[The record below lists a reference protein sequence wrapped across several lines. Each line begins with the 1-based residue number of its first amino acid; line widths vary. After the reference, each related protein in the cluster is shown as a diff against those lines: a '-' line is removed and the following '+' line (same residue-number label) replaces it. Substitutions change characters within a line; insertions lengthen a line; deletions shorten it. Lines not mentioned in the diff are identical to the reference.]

1 MRRMGWM
8 VALAVVPALA
18 LAEGKTTGQTDK
30 QKSVQQFRAEDGLFS
45 SPNFD
50 IEGRISSVSGD
61 KITISRE
68 DLPAAELSLASN
80 TKIEL
85 DGDAASAQQLEEGQ
99 EVRAKFN
106 LQEDRPIA
114 LEVSAERKDDQQ
126 AAGGSGALGGQPMT
140 VGSDQVGGQQGERVG
155 ADQREGREQAAE
167 SERQA
172 EATGK
177 PGTGEPTEQRAQT
190 SGQQAQKSVVGT
202 VESLEEDKLSLK
214 NRLGETH
221 EFALGDDTRFTRGGQ
236 TISKDQISEG
246 DEVRAAFRGEEGSFQ
261 ATEII
266 LMGGEGSQGK
276 QPQQQEQQQEQLL
289 PQPQPQRPGQQP
301 QPQGQQQR

>member
-1 MRRMGWM
+1 MRRMGWV
-8 VALAVVPALA
+8 VALAAVPALA
-18 LAEGKTTGQTDK
+18 LAENRQSQGQATGQTGK
-30 QKSVQQFRAEDGLFS
+30 QEAVQEFRAEEGLFT

-68 DLPAAELSLASN
+68 DDQLPPAELSLASN

-85 DGDAASAQQLEEGQ
+85 DGDAASAQQLREGQ

-114 LEVSAERKDDQQ
+114 LEVSAERQDGER
-126 AAGGSGALGGQPMT
+126 AGRTDTGLGGQPMT
-140 VGSDQVGGQQGERVG
+140 VGSDQVGGQQGERMG
-155 ADQREGREQAAE
+155 ADQREGREQAAP
-167 SERQA
+167 SEQQA

-177 PGTGEPTEQRAQT
+177 PGAGEA
-190 SGQQAQKSVVGT
+190 SAKAQKSVVGT
-202 VESLEEDKLSLK
+202 VQSVDDDKLSLK
-214 NRLGETH
+214 NKLGETH
-221 EFALGDDTRFTRGGQ
+221 EFALDDDTRFTRGGQ

-246 DEVRAAFRGEEGSFQ
+246 DEIRAAFRGEEGNFQ

-266 LMGGEGSQGK
+266 LMGGEGSQGQ
-276 QPQQQEQQQEQLL
+276 QPQQQEQLQ
-289 PQPQPQRPGQQP
+289 PDPQPQRPGQQP
-301 QPQGQQQR
+301 QPQPHEQQQR